1 MEKENHGGGSSIGN
15 FSFDLRGELTPSEQG
30 LIRGAVGIL
39 LLIVI
44 YAVLTTEIVR
54 RNSKEN

>member
-1 MEKENHGGGSSIGN
+1 VEKENHGGGSSIGN

-44 YAVLTTEIVR
+44 YAVLTK
-54 RNSKEN
+54 N